1 MNQIID
7 ALTARTQFGA
17 IMKKAA
23 ENKTRFV
30 VSRRGKPA
38 VVVLGIEDYLKNI
51 VKQSSLVVEI
61 QSAAEKSGLS
71 LMDDA
76 EIEKEIV
83 AARKSKK

>member
-76 EIEKEIV
+76 DIQKEIV